1 MSQKEKPLNR
11 GDIVV
16 IDFDPQPGTE
26 IMKRRPALVIS
37 PKIYNEKSTTLLF
50 CPITSNI
57 KQGAPWQVILPKGKK
72 VEGAI
77 VVDQIKSMDWRARKA
92 KKVEEA
98 AEFVIEEVLAKI
110 ATLVS

>member
-1 MSQKEKPLNR
+1 MTQKEKALNR
-11 GDIVV
+11 GDIVI
-16 IDFDPQPGTE
+16 IDFDPQAGTE

-57 KQGAPWQVILPKGKK
+57 KPNAPWQVVLPKGKK
-72 VEGAI
+72 IAGAI

-92 KKVEEA
+92 TKIEVA
-98 AEFVIEEVLAKI
+98 PEFVIEEVLAKI